1 MITNKLIK
9 ITVLLYWTSLIVHWV
24 AAAFQVTMNR
34 WRRAGNI
41 VKNDKYTYRP
51 WRLRFFS
58 DFFFSIVQNRLKTN
72 IWQKRPNYYE
82 NAVGV
87 SCRHIAWSRLR
98 DSRAR
103 GIEEA
108 RTQKREETGER
119 RGCARL
125 SLSRLQF
132 PTLLR
137 LTHFLR
143 AWNRRVDRRQIN
155 LLIHATNCVSY
166 IGTFSQ
172 QNRKSRVGWTLDK
185 PFWA

>member
-9 ITVLLYWTSLIVHWV
+9 ITVRLYWTSLIVHWV
-24 AAAFQVTMNR
+24 AAAFQVTMKTS
-34 WRRAGNI
+34 WKHFQEWQIHLPSMTTSLLLWLLFFYCSKSIEDEYLA
-41 VKNDKYTYRP
+41 KATQL
-51 WRLRFFS
+51 LRKCS
-58 DFFFSIVQNRLKTN
+58 
-72 IWQKRPNYYE
+72 
-82 NAVGV
+82 GV

-108 RTQKREETGER
+108 RTQKREETVER
-119 RGCARL
+119 RGGSRL

-137 LTHFLR
+137 LPHYLR
-143 AWNRRVDRRQIN
+143 AWNRRVDRRHIN
-155 LLIHATNCVSY
+155 LLFHSTNCVSY

-172 QNRKSRVGWTLDK
+172 QNRKSRVATLDK

>member
-9 ITVLLYWTSLIVHWV
+9 ITVRLYWTSLIVHCV
-24 AAAFQVTMNR
+24 AAAFQVTMKTS
-34 WRRAGNI
+34 WKHCQEWQI
-41 VKNDKYTYRP
+41 HLPSMTTSLLLWLLFFYR
-51 WRLRFFS
+51 S
-58 DFFFSIVQNRLKTN
+58 KSIEDEYLAKATH
-72 IWQKRPNYYE
+72 RPNYYE

-108 RTQKREETGER
+108 RTQKREETVER
-119 RGCARL
+119 RGGSRL

-137 LTHFLR
+137 LPHYLR
-143 AWNRRVDRRQIN
+143 AWNRRVDRRHIN
-155 LLIHATNCVSY
+155 LLFHSTNCVGY

-172 QNRKSRVGWTLDK
+172 QNRKSRVGTLDK

>member
-1 MITNKLIK
+1 M
-9 ITVLLYWTSLIVHWV
+9 
-24 AAAFQVTMNR
+24 R
-34 WRRAGNI
+34 
-41 VKNDKYTYRP
+41 YRYLVD
-51 WRLRFFS
+51 LRSGISVFAIFFVRYCG
-58 DFFFSIVQNRLKTN
+58 IGYPPMPP
-72 IWQKRPNYYE
+72 RPNYYE

-108 RTQKREETGER
+108 RTQKREETVER
-119 RGCARL
+119 RGGSRL

-137 LTHFLR
+137 LPHYLR
-143 AWNRRVDRRQIN
+143 AWNRRVDRRHIN
-155 LLIHATNCVSY
+155 LLFHSTNCVSY

-172 QNRKSRVGWTLDK
+172 QNRKSRVGTLDK

>member
-1 MITNKLIK
+1 MKASWKHCQEWQIHLPSLT
-9 ITVLLYWTSLIVHWV
+9 TSLLLW
-24 AAAFQVTMNR
+24 
-34 WRRAGNI
+34 
-41 VKNDKYTYRP
+41 
-51 WRLRFFS
+51 LL
-58 DFFFSIVQNRLKTN
+58 FSIVQNRLKTN

-82 NAVGV
+82 DAVGV
-87 SCRHIAWSRLR
+87 NFRHIAWSRLR

-108 RTQKREETGER
+108 RTQKRVETVER

-137 LTHFLR
+137 LPHYLR
-143 AWNRRVDRRQIN
+143 AWNRRVDRRHIN
-155 LLIHATNCVSY
+155 LLFHSTNCVSY

-172 QNRKSRVGWTLDK
+172 QNRKSRVGTLDK

>member
-1 MITNKLIK
+1 MKASWKHCQEWQIHLPSLT
-9 ITVLLYWTSLIVHWV
+9 TSLLLW
-24 AAAFQVTMNR
+24 
-34 WRRAGNI
+34 
-41 VKNDKYTYRP
+41 
-51 WRLRFFS
+51 LL
-58 DFFFSIVQNRLKTN
+58 FSIVQNRLKTN

-82 NAVGV
+82 DAVGV
-87 SCRHIAWSRLR
+87 NFRHIAWSRLR

-108 RTQKREETGER
+108 RTQKREETVER
-119 RGCARL
+119 SGGSRL

-137 LTHFLR
+137 LPNYLR
-143 AWNRRVDRRQIN
+143 AWKRRVDRRHIN
-155 LLIHATNCVSY
+155 LLFHSTNCVSY

-172 QNRKSRVGWTLDK
+172 QNRKSRVGTLDK

>member
-1 MITNKLIK
+1 M
-9 ITVLLYWTSLIVHWV
+9 
-24 AAAFQVTMNR
+24 R
-34 WRRAGNI
+34 
-41 VKNDKYTYRP
+41 YRYLVD
-51 WRLRFFS
+51 LRSGISVFAIFS
-58 DFFFSIVQNRLKTN
+58 YGIAELDTPQCPP
-72 IWQKRPNYYE
+72 RPNYYE

-108 RTQKREETGER
+108 RTQKREETVER
-119 RGCARL
+119 RGGSRL

-132 PTLLR
+132 PTLFR
-137 LTHFLR
+137 LPHYLR
-143 AWNRRVDRRQIN
+143 AWNRRVDRRHIN
-155 LLIHATNCVSY
+155 LLFHSTNCVSY

-172 QNRKSRVGWTLDK
+172 QNRKSRVGTLDK